1 MIIRSPLP
9 FGAYALTYE
18 RPYPKCMEQ
27 RVEVSEWV
35 EFQWPYLMAFL
46 GGERRVT
53 ELARETG
60 AFERARKIARPSDL
74 LRLLLF
80 RVAGGHSLMD
90 TATVAAEAGVAD
102 LSDAALVKRFAKAAD
117 WLGRLLFEA
126 IGSNEQQRLPG
137 MAVEVVD
144 ATTVGREGAKGT
156 DHRLHLRV
164 DLATNRVVEAEL
176 TDAKGGETLDRFA
189 IRPGA
194 VVIADAG
201 YAHRGP
207 LGRIAERGAHFLVRF
222 SWSNLP
228 LENEVGEPL
237 DLHAALES
245 LPEAE
250 PGEFR
255 VFFRTPDHSRIAAR
269 LVAIRK
275 SEPAAAHTR
284 QRLRQE
290 RSKKGRSIDL
300 RTLQFAGFTFVL
312 TNLPEEISTA
322 SVLALYRFRWQIEVK
337 FKVLKSL
344 LNLDHIPARTDDGVR
359 VWVLAKLLVALL
371 IDALIEQAE
380 SFSPWG
386 YPIADRQRLASDKP
400 AAWDCP

>member
-1 MIIRSPLP
+1 M
-9 FGAYALTYE
+9 E
-18 RPYPKCMEQ
+18 R
-27 RVEVSEWV
+27 RVDVSEWV
-35 EFQWPYLMAFL
+35 EFQWAYLMAFL
-46 GGERRVT
+46 GGEARVT

-60 AFERARKIARPSDL
+60 AFERARKIASPSDL

-80 RVAGGHSLMD
+80 RVAGGHSFMD

-102 LSDAALVKRFAKAAD
+102 LSDAALVKRFAKADD
-117 WLGRLLFEA
+117 WLGRLLYEA
-126 IGSNEQQRLPG
+126 IGWNEQQRLPG
-137 MAVEVVD
+137 LWVDVVD
-144 ATTVGREGAKGT
+144 ATTVNRQGSKGT

-189 IRPGA
+189 IRPGG

-201 YAHRGP
+201 YAHRAA
-207 LGRIAERGAHFLVRF
+207 LGGIAERGGHFIVRF

-237 DLHAALES
+237 DLLATLES

-250 PGEFR
+250 PGEFP
-255 VFFRTPDHSRIAAR
+255 VFFRTPEGSRIAAR

-275 SEPAAAHTR
+275 SEAAAAQAR

-290 RSKKGRSIDL
+290 RSKKKRQIDL
-300 RTLQFAGFTFVL
+300 RTLQFAGFTFLL
-312 TNLPEEISTA
+312 TNLPEDISTA
-322 SVLALYRFRWQIEVK
+322 NVLALYRFRWQIEMK

-344 LNLDHIPARTDDGVR
+344 LDLDHIPARTNQGVR
-359 VWVLAKLLVALL
+359 VWVFAKLLVALL

-386 YPIADRQRLASDKP
+386 YPIADRQRVASDGS
-400 AAWDCP
+400 AV